1 MEFFLKKNIRIRIIR
16 ISWVVCTEI
25 QCIRKRWQHWFQFFI
40 KIEKNLILVHRSFF
54 LAIFLID
61 FFLKKSTCIIYVISQ
76 NGETAAKQGQIN
88 WCPVLEKQV
97 KQKNYLQRISVSF
110 EKFDD
115 NLMMNSINNFNRNT
129 TINQSTNSRYEIIIL
144 FFFLIQEFDST
155 LPL

>member
-1 MEFFLKKNIRIRIIR
+1 MNQRNKDKK
-16 ISWVVCTEI
+16 
-25 QCIRKRWQHWFQFFI
+25 
-40 KIEKNLILVHRSFF
+40 
-54 LAIFLID
+54 
-61 FFLKKSTCIIYVISQ
+61 
-76 NGETAAKQGQIN
+76 N

-115 NLMMNSINNFNRNT
+115 DELNKQFQPKYT
-129 TINQSTNSRYEIIIL
+129 TIQPTAEMILFL